1 MDIDNKL
8 LLNFLV
14 ALGIG
19 LLIGAEREH
28 DQQGAKEGTSI
39 AGVRTFTI
47 AALLGAVSITFD
59 FWLLVATVACL
70 TIFSATANLV
80 SKTKDPG
87 LTTEVTLLFTVI
99 LGGLAMS
106 QAALAAALAV
116 TIAILLAAKGPLHGF
131 VKVAVSKEEL
141 NDFLIL
147 AAATLIVLPLV
158 PNDYIGPFDAVN
170 PRNLWLIVI
179 LVMLINA
186 IGHIALRIFGG
197 RIGLPVTGL
206 VSGFISSTA
215 TIGTM
220 GERAK
225 QNSSLKDAAASGA
238 ILSNLATI
246 IQLALLVVAISPST
260 LVALAGP
267 LIFGGVSITVYG
279 FIFTRRSLQNAK
291 DENVNQRQLVSVK
304 NAITLALII
313 GVVLVFSAM
322 LQDMLGQAG
331 LLIASGAAG
340 LADAHAPA
348 ISVASMVSTDKL
360 SPDDAVLPILVA
372 VSLNAVSKLIMAI
385 VSGGKDFAW
394 KVIPALAVQIL
405 MIWIGWWIF

>member
-1 MDIDNKL
+1 MDIDNNL

-28 DQQGAKEGTSI
+28 NQQGAKEGTAI

-87 LTTEVTLLFTVI
+87 LTTEITLLFTVI

-116 TIAILLAAKGPLHGF
+116 TVAILLAAKGPLHGF

-158 PNDYIGPFDAVN
+158 PNDYIGPYDAVN

-179 LVMLINA
+179 LVMLINV

-225 QNSSLKDAAASGA
+225 QNPSLKDAAASGA

-246 IQLALLVVAISPST
+246 IQLALLVVAISPPT
-260 LVALAGP
+260 LMALAAP
-267 LIFGGVSITVYG
+267 LIFGGVSIAIYG
-279 FIFTRRSLQNAK
+279 FIFTRRSLQNSV
-291 DENVNQRQLVSVK
+291 DETIHQREMVSVK
-304 NAITLALII
+304 SAITLALII
-313 GVVLVFSAM
+313 GVVLLFSAM

-331 LLIASGAAG
+331 LLIATGTAG
-340 LADAHAPA
+340 LADSHAPA
-348 ISVASMVSTDKL
+348 ISVASMVNTGKL
-360 SPDDAVLPILVA
+360 DPDAAALPILVA
-372 VSLNAVSKLIMAI
+372 VSTNAISKLIMAI
-385 VSGGKDFAW
+385 VSGDKDFAW
-394 KVIPALAVQIL
+394 KVIPGLALQIL

>member
-279 FIFTRRSLQNAK
+279 FIFTRRSLQNAN